1 MLAIKLF
8 GTTTVTT
15 SEGTVLLADI
25 GGGKPRQILEILAL
39 CPGTAVPKDHL
50 ADLLWDGRPPRCY
63 LGTLESYLCVLR
75 KSLGRGPGR
84 ESPIATVMR
93 GYVLDA
99 AAVRVDL
106 SDFRNLVR
114 SAESP
119 DLDAAVA
126 LQRLEEAMGL
136 VGGDFLAGET
146 YATWAIRER
155 EQFRQEMVRATSLAA
170 SRAMEVG
177 RLGVAERMAR
187 IAIDHDEL
195 AESAW
200 RVLMR
205 ALAATGRPS
214 EALRVYGDLR
224 DRLSSELGSD
234 PSTET
239 TDIYLEILRADDAG
253 GAARHE
259 DAREEVRVLMGLL
272 RQAVAGIPGMDEP
285 RSLRAL
291 AQVMADL
298 VVGVGPPVDRALTE
312 VQ

>member
-15 SEGTVLLADI
+15 CQGTVLPADI

-39 CPGTAVPKDHL
+39 CPGTAVPKDYL
-50 ADLLWDGRPPRCY
+50 ADLLWDGHPPRCY

-99 AAVRVDL
+99 DAVRVDL
-106 SDFRNLVR
+106 SEFRELVR

-119 DLDAAVA
+119 DVDPAVA
-126 LQRLEEAMGL
+126 LHRLELAVGL
-136 VGGDFLAGET
+136 VGGEFLAGET
-146 YATWAIRER
+146 YATWALRER

-170 SRAMEVG
+170 SRAIELG
-177 RLGVAERMAR
+177 RFSVAERMAR
-187 IAIDHDEL
+187 IAIGHDEL

-205 ALAATGRPS
+205 ALSATGRPS
-214 EALRVYGDLR
+214 EALRVYADLR

-234 PSTET
+234 PSTDT
-239 TDIYLEILRADDAG
+239 TDIYLEILRADDPGDAV
-253 GAARHE
+253 RHE

-272 RQAVAGIPGMDEP
+272 RHAVAGIPGMEEP

-298 VVGVGPPVDRALTE
+298 VAAAGSPADLPLTE